1 MIDTAK
7 KIYAEHKD
15 AYADKDESE
24 WLDFFKQ
31 FAVKDMMAL
40 IKQDLNDLGIQHD
53 VFSSELAL
61 VRGGAIEKIL
71 KILEEQGLIYRGVL
85 ESPKGREDEDWEEKE
100 HLLFRSTQFG
110 DDVDR
115 VVQKSNGNWTYFA
128 SDIAYH
134 ADKINRGFED
144 LIDFWGADHGGYVK
158 RMQAAVS
165 AVSNSTRK
173 LDVQIVQLV
182 RFMQNGK
189 EFRMSKRAGTFVT
202 VRDILDNVGKD
213 VIRFMMLTRRDDAPL
228 DFDFQ
233 KVVEQSKDNPV
244 FYVQYAYARTHSVL
258 KQFFKT
264 FPEKKIPEISAVDLN
279 LLEPA
284 DFDVIKTLLDW
295 PRQIA
300 MAARKR
306 EPHRI
311 AFYLTELAAKFH
323 FLWNLGKDNTIMRFI
338 SPDDFPKTA
347 ARMVLLKALQN
358 VIEIAFGIMGI
369 TPVEELR

>member
-1 MIDTAK
+1 M
-7 KIYAEHKD
+7 
-15 AYADKDESE
+15 
-24 WLDFFKQ
+24 
-31 FAVKDMMAL
+31 
-40 IKQDLNDLGIQHD
+40 
-53 VFSSELAL
+53 
-61 VRGGAIEKIL
+61 
-71 KILEEQGLIYRGVL
+71 EEQGLIYRGVL

-115 VVQKSNGNWTYFA
+115 VVQKSNGSWTYFA

-233 KVVEQSKDNPV
+233 KVVEQSN
-244 FYVQYAYARTHSVL
+244 
-258 KQFFKT
+258 
-264 FPEKKIPEISAVDLN
+264 KK
-279 LLEPA
+279 
-284 DFDVIKTLLDW
+284 
-295 PRQIA
+295 
-300 MAARKR
+300 
-306 EPHRI
+306 
-311 AFYLTELAAKFH
+311 
-323 FLWNLGKDNTIMRFI
+323 
-338 SPDDFPKTA
+338 
-347 ARMVLLKALQN
+347 N
-358 VIEIAFGIMGI
+358 VIDKQKSFKENTSERIVAGWK
-369 TPVEELR
+369 